1 VAVAVEGVL
10 MVLLGGA
17 GGLAWKRYFS
27 RWVSETGGVAA
38 VLWCCAASH
47 DGG

>member
-17 GGLAWKRYFS
+17 GGLALKRYFF
-27 RWVSETGGVAA
+27 RRRADAA
-38 VLWCCAASH
+38 RR
-47 DGG
+47 